1 MRQCFDSY
9 THIAGFD
16 EVSVLNKINVCVL
29 FGGVSPE
36 HAVSLRS
43 AEAVLNNMDPQKYQ
57 IFPVGIT
64 KDGRWIL
71 YGGSDYAELPD
82 GQWEAH
88 LSNKPAIISPV
99 KGHGLLVFDGERV
112 EQHFIDVVFPVLHGE
127 NGEDGSV
134 QGLLQLSG
142 IPYVGANVAAS
153 AVCMDKTLTKLV
165 MDHVGIPQAKWLLI
179 KKDDVIYNPEA
190 SLDSVEREFSY
201 PVFVKPAGTGSSVGV
216 SKAKDRDGLF
226 KALNHAV
233 KYDSKILVEEFIAG
247 REIEVAV
254 IGNSN
259 PAASVCGEIDSGA
272 EFYDYDAKY
281 VSDTSVAY
289 IPARISQ
296 ETEEKVRELAVKA
309 YCAAGSRGLSRVDFF
324 VTYADNRIV
333 LNEINTLPGFT
344 SISMYPKLFAASGI
358 AYGDLIDQ
366 LLSLALETSK

>member
-1 MRQCFDSY
+1 MS
-9 THIAGFD
+9 
-16 EVSVLNKINVCVL
+16 KINVCVL
-29 FGGVSPE
+29 FGGMSPE

-43 AEAVLNNMDPQKYQ
+43 AESVLNNMDHEKYH
-57 IFPVGIT
+57 IYPVGIT
-64 KDGRWIL
+64 KDGRWVL
-71 YGGSDYAELPD
+71 YGGNSYAELPS

-88 LSNKPAIISPV
+88 LNNKPAVLSPAR
-99 KGHGLLVFDGERV
+99 GQGLLVMDGERA

-127 NGEDGSV
+127 NGEDGSI

-153 AVCMDKTLTKLV
+153 AVCMDKTITKLV
-165 MDHVGIPQAKWLLI
+165 MDHAGIPQARWLLI
-179 KKDDVIYNPEA
+179 KRADVNGNIEA
-190 SLDSVEREFSY
+190 SLDAVERKFAY

-216 SKAKDRDGLF
+216 SKAKDRGELVA
-226 KALNHAV
+226 ALQEAS
-233 KYDSKILVEEFIAG
+233 KYDRKILVEEFIAG

-254 IGNSN
+254 IGNES

-296 ETEEKVRELAVKA
+296 EIAEEVRELAIKA
-309 YCAAGSRGLSRVDFF
+309 YCAAGSCGLSRVDFF
-324 VTYADNRIV
+324 VTYADSRII

-358 AYGDLIDQ
+358 PYGELIDQ
-366 LLSLALETSK
+366 LLSLAMESAV